1 MACSILYLKARESC
15 PNRPSSLF
23 EIGFLTLG
31 RPAIFMICFMVW
43 VNSFFLIAIFVNVWS
58 KTAVSIITGFVGV
71 DNLPAWLQ
79 DRTAYG
85 LLISVLLLPTCF
97 MKEIAELHWVS
108 MSLFGAALM
117 FCVLIVMQL
126 AIRGYDATNPY
137 QADIPLGEINPSMS
151 NNLWDYKF
159 INMDQGKHFI
169 DSITVIFTALN
180 F

>member
-1 MACSILYLKARESC
+1 
-15 PNRPSSLF
+15 
-23 EIGFLTLG
+23 
-31 RPAIFMICFMVW
+31 
-43 VNSFFLIAIFVNVWS
+43 
-58 KTAVSIITGFVGV
+58 
-71 DNLPAWLQ
+71 
-79 DRTAYG
+79 
-85 LLISVLLLPTCF
+85 

>member
-1 MACSILYLKARESC
+1 
-15 PNRPSSLF
+15 
-23 EIGFLTLG
+23 
-31 RPAIFMICFMVW
+31 MVW

-85 LLISVLLLPTCF
+85 ILISVLLLPTCF

-126 AIRGYDATNPY
+126 AIRG
-137 QADIPLGEINPSMS
+137 
-151 NNLWDYKF
+151 
-159 INMDQGKHFI
+159 
-169 DSITVIFTALN
+169 
-180 F
+180 